1 MEKVLKMFISFLKI
15 GAFTFGGGYAMIP
28 IIEKEVVE
36 KNEWV
41 SKDEFMDM
49 LVVAQSLPGAMS
61 VNTSIFIGYK
71 IGGVLGAVMA
81 LLGVALPSFLII
93 LLVATVFMQFRS
105 NYYVNLAFKGI
116 SAAVPILVLTGVV
129 SLAKGVDKNKRNII
143 IFVISLIALIIFKI
157 NPIVVII
164 IAAIFGAIFL
174 KGKVE

>member
-81 LLGVALPSFLII
+81 LLGVALPSFIII

-105 NYYVNLAFKGI
+105 NHYVNLAFKGI
-116 SAAVPILVLTGVV
+116 SAAVPVLVLTGVV

-143 IFVISLIALIIFKI
+143 IFVIALIALIIFKV

-164 IAAIFGAIFL
+164 ISAIFGAIFL

>member
-1 MEKVLKMFISFLKI
+1 MFISFLKI

-116 SAAVPILVLTGVV
+116 SAAVPVLVLTGVV
-129 SLAKGVDKNKRNII
+129 SLSKGVDKNKRNII
-143 IFVISLIALIIFKI
+143 IFVISLIALIIFKV
-157 NPIVVII
+157 NPIIVII
-164 IAAIFGAIFL
+164 ISAIFGAIFL

>member
-28 IIEKEVVE
+28 IIEKEVVD
-36 KNEWV
+36 KNKWV

-116 SAAVPILVLTGVV
+116 SAAVPVLVLTGVV

-143 IFVISLIALIIFKI
+143 IFIISLVALIIFKV
-157 NPIVVII
+157 NPIIVII
-164 IAAIFGAIFL
+164 IAAIFGAVFL

>member
-1 MEKVLKMFISFLKI
+1 
-15 GAFTFGGGYAMIP
+15 MIP

>member
-28 IIEKEVVE
+28 IIEKEVVD
-36 KNEWV
+36 KNKWV

-71 IGGVLGAVMA
+71 IGGVLGAIMA

-116 SAAVPILVLTGVV
+116 SAAVPVLVLTGVV

-143 IFVISLIALIIFKI
+143 IFIISLVALIIFKV
-157 NPIVVII
+157 NPIIVII
-164 IAAIFGAIFL
+164 IAAIFGAVFL

>member
-1 MEKVLKMFISFLKI
+1 MEKVLKMFVSFLKI

>member
-116 SAAVPILVLTGVV
+116 SAAVPVLVLTGVV
-129 SLAKGVDKNKRNII
+129 SLSKGVDKNKRNII
-143 IFVISLIALIIFKI
+143 IFVISLIALIIFKV
-157 NPIVVII
+157 NPIIVII
-164 IAAIFGAIFL
+164 ISAIFGAIFL